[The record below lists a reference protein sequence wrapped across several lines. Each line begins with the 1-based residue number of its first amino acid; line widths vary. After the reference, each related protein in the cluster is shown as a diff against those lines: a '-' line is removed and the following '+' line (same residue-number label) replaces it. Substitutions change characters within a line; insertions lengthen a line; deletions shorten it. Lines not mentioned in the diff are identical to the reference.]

1 MAAEATPAARRERA
15 NALRALAMDAVQ
27 RANSGHP
34 GMPMGMADIAELLYS
49 DYLKVAPRQPHWA
62 DRDRLVLSN
71 GHGSM
76 LLYGAAH
83 LAGYALDLDQ
93 LKAFRQLGSRTAGH
107 PELNIEIGIET
118 TTGPLGQGLANAV
131 GMALAERLLAAEF
144 NRPQHEIVN
153 HRTWVLLGDGCLME
167 GISHEACSLAG
178 VLGLGKLICIYD
190 DNGISIDGEISRWF
204 RDDTPGRFEAYGWHV
219 ARDVDGHDP
228 EALREALGQACAEA
242 GRPSLVCAKTVIGF
256 GAPNK
261 QGTADTHGAPLGDAE
276 IEAARKELNWPHA
289 PFEVP
294 EPIRRGWDIRERGRI
309 EANRWNER
317 FAAYRQAFPEPAAE
331 FERRMEG
338 RLPDDWEQRSAGAI
352 EAIAARNKAEAT
364 RKSSLGALEA
374 FAPMLPELAGGSA
387 DLTGS
392 NCTRH
397 SGSVDITPQGGGNYM
412 YFGVREF
419 AMGAMLN
426 GMALHGGFIPYGGTF
441 LTFSDYQ
448 RNALRMAALMRQRCV
463 FVFTHDSIGLGE
475 DGPTHQP
482 IEHLESLRI
491 IPNMRVWRPCDAAE
505 TAVAWRE
512 AIERRDGPT
521 SLVLTRQGLPAQA
534 RSAEQL
540 AQVERG
546 GYVLKRE
553 AAAAPDVLLI
563 ATGSEVQL
571 AIGAAALLEGE
582 GIAARVVSMPC
593 AHAFMQQEAGYRES
607 VLPEKVRAR
616 VVAEAG
622 VPDGWAGI
630 AGRSGR
636 VLGIARYGESA
647 PGDRLFEHFGFT
659 AEAVA
664 ALARESIAEA
674 RARNTKTT

>member
-1 MAAEATPAARRERA
+1 MAGLAARRERA

-49 DYLKVAPRQPHWA
+49 DYLNVAPRHPHWV

-76 LLYGAAH
+76 LLYAAAH
-83 LAGYALDLDQ
+83 LAGYPLDREQ
-93 LKAFRQLGSRTAGH
+93 LMAFRQLGSHTAGH
-107 PELNIEIGIET
+107 PELNVEFGVET

-131 GMALAERLLAAEF
+131 GMALSERLLAARF
-144 NRPQHEIVN
+144 NRPKHEIVN

-178 VLGLGKLICIYD
+178 VLRLGKLICIYD
-190 DNGISIDGEISRWF
+190 DNGISIDGEVRGWF
-204 RDDTPGRFEAYGWHV
+204 RDDTPARFEAYGWHV
-219 ARDVDGHDP
+219 VRDVDGHDP
-228 EALREALGQACAEA
+228 QALRHALDQACADHN
-242 GRPSLVCAKTVIGF
+242 RPSLVCARTIIGF

-261 QGTADTHGAPLGDAE
+261 QGTADTHGAPLGEAE

-294 EPIRRGWDIRERGRI
+294 AEVRHGWDIRDRGDRQVKS
-309 EANRWNER
+309 WHER
-317 FAAYRQAFPEPAAE
+317 FATYRQAFPDLALE

-338 RLPDDWEQRSAGAI
+338 RLPEEWEELSAAAI
-352 EAIAARNKAEAT
+352 ETIASEHKSQAT

-374 FAPMLPELAGGSA
+374 FAPMLPELVGGSA

-397 SGSVDITPQGGGNYM
+397 SGSVDIKAEGGGNYV

-426 GMALHGGFIPYGGTF
+426 GFALHGGFIPYGGTF

-448 RNALRMAALMRQRCV
+448 RNALRMAALMRLPCI
-463 FVFTHDSIGLGE
+463 FVYTHDSIGLGE

-491 IPNMRVWRPCDAAE
+491 IPNMRVWRPCDAVE

-512 AIERRDGPT
+512 AIQRQDGPT
-521 SLVLTRQGLPAQA
+521 SLVLSRQGLPAQT

-540 AQVERG
+540 AQVARG
-546 GYVLKRE
+546 GYVLKQE
-553 AAAAPDVLLI
+553 ASDAAAVVLI

-571 AIGAAALLEGE
+571 AMSAAAELQAEGV
-582 GIAARVVSMPC
+582 AARVVSLPC
-593 AHAFMQQEAGYRES
+593 VYVFMQQDAGYRES
-607 VLPEKVRAR
+607 VLPQGLRAR
-616 VVAEAG
+616 VVVEAG
-622 VPDGWAGI
+622 VPRGWAGI
-630 AGRSGR
+630 AGPCGR
-636 VLGIARYGESA
+636 VLGISKYGASA

-659 AEAVA
+659 AKAVT
-664 ALARESIAEA
+664 ALACESMALA
-674 RARNTKTT
+674 KDSHND

>member
-1 MAAEATPAARRERA
+1 
-15 NALRALAMDAVQ
+15 MDAVQ

-34 GMPMGMADIAELLYS
+34 GMPMGMADIAELLYCE
-49 DYLKVAPRQPHWA
+49 YLNVAPGQPEWV
-62 DRDRLVLSN
+62 DRDRLVVSN

-76 LLYGAAH
+76 LLYAAAH
-83 LAGYALDLDQ
+83 LAGYPLDMEQ
-93 LKAFRQLGSRTAGH
+93 LKAFRKLGSHTAGH
-107 PELNIEIGIET
+107 PELNVKIGIET

-144 NRPQHEIVN
+144 NRPGHEIVS

-190 DNGISIDGEISRWF
+190 DNGISIDGEVKGWF

-219 ARDVDGHDP
+219 VRDVDGHDVQAL
-228 EALREALGQACAEA
+228 EAAFDEAIAETR
-242 GRPSLVCAKTVIGF
+242 RPSLVCARTIIGF
-256 GAPNK
+256 GAPGK
-261 QGTADTHGAPLGDAE
+261 QGTAATHGAPLGEAE
-276 IEAARKELNWPHA
+276 ISAAREALNWPHP
-289 PFEVP
+289 PFEIP
-294 EPIRRGWDIRERGRI
+294 EEIRRGWDGRERGS
-309 EANRWNER
+309 ER
-317 FAAYRQAFPEPAAE
+317 FNAWRESFAAYEAAHPELARE
-331 FERRMEG
+331 FDRRMQG
-338 RLPDDWEQRSAGAI
+338 RLPDNWPARAGD
-352 EAIAARNKAEAT
+352 AIADIASNSATEAT

-374 FAPMLPELAGGSA
+374 FAPMLPELLGGSA

-397 SGSVDITPQGGGNYM
+397 SGSVGITDEGGGNYV

-448 RNALRMAALMRQRCV
+448 RNALRMAALMRQRCI

-482 IEHLESLRI
+482 IEHVESLRI
-491 IPNMRVWRPCDAAE
+491 IPNMRVWRPCDAVE

-521 SLVLTRQGLPAQA
+521 SLALSRQGLPAQA

-540 AQVERG
+540 AQVALG

-553 AAAAPDVLLI
+553 DAAAPDVLLI
-563 ATGSEVQL
+563 ATGSEVHL
-571 AIGAAALLEGE
+571 AMGAADLLKGE

-593 AHAFMQQEAGYRES
+593 VYVFMQQDVGYRES
-607 VLPEKVRAR
+607 VLPETVRAR

-622 VPDGWAGI
+622 VPRGWPGI
-630 AGRSGR
+630 AGRTGR
-636 VLGIARYGESA
+636 VLGIARFGESA
-647 PGDRLFEHFGFT
+647 PGAQLFEHFGFT
-659 AEAVA
+659 PEAMA
-664 ALARESIAEA
+664 ALARESIAET
-674 RARNTKTT
+674 RNLESA

>member
-1 MAAEATPAARRERA
+1 MSRDTTPAARRERA

-49 DYLKVAPRQPHWA
+49 DYLKVAPRQPHWV

-93 LKAFRQLGSRTAGH
+93 LKAFRQLGSHTAGH
-107 PELNIEIGIET
+107 PELNVEIGIET

-131 GMALAERLLAAEF
+131 GMALAERLLACEF
-144 NRPQHEIVN
+144 NRPEHEIVD

-190 DNGISIDGEISRWF
+190 DNGISIDGEVGGWF
-204 RDDTPGRFEAYGWHV
+204 RDDTPARFEAYGWHV
-219 ARDVDGHDP
+219 VRDVDGHDP
-228 EALREALGQACAEA
+228 EALREALDQACAD
-242 GRPSLVCAKTVIGF
+242 GSRPSLVCARTVIGF

-261 QGTADTHGAPLGDAE
+261 QGTADTHGAPLGEDE
-276 IEAARKELNWPHA
+276 IEAARRELNWPHP

-294 EPIRRGWDIRERGRI
+294 EDVRRGWDIGDRGDRQVDG
-309 EANRWNER
+309 WNER
-317 FAAYRQAFPEPAAE
+317 FAAYREAFPAEAAE
-331 FERRMEG
+331 YQRRMDG
-338 RLPDDWEQRSAGAI
+338 RMPGDWESSAAR
-352 EAIAARNKAEAT
+352 AIANIAAEHKTQAT
-364 RKSSLGALEA
+364 RKASLGALEA
-374 FAPMLPELAGGSA
+374 FAPMLPELVGGSA

-397 SGSVDITPQGGGNYM
+397 SGSVNITAEGGGNYV

-426 GMALHGGFIPYGGTF
+426 GLALHGGFIPYGGTF

-448 RNALRMAALMRQRCV
+448 RNAIRMAALMGQPCI

-491 IPNMRVWRPCDAAE
+491 IPNMRVWRPCDAVE

-521 SLVLTRQGLPAQA
+521 SLVLTRQGLPAHK

-540 AQVERG
+540 AQVARG
-546 GYVLKRE
+546 GYVLEGE
-553 AAAAPDVLLI
+553 AAATPDVLLI

-571 AIGAAALLEGE
+571 AVAAAAELQGD

-593 AHAFMQQEAGYRES
+593 VYVFMQQDPGYRES
-607 VLPEKVRAR
+607 VLPGSVRAR
-616 VVAEAG
+616 VAVEAG
-622 VPDGWAGI
+622 VPRGWPGI
-630 AGRSGR
+630 TGPYGR
-636 VLGIARYGESA
+636 VLGIARYGASA
-647 PGDRLFEHFGFT
+647 PGGELFEHFGFT
-659 AEAVA
+659 AQAVA
-664 ALARESIAEA
+664 DLARESVAEV
-674 RARNTKTT
+674 RGLNQ

>member
-1 MAAEATPAARRERA
+1 
-15 NALRALAMDAVQ
+15 MDAVQ

-49 DYLKVAPRQPHWA
+49 DYLKLAPTQPQWA

-76 LLYGAAH
+76 LLYAAAH
-83 LAGYALDLDQ
+83 LCGYPLDAEQ
-93 LKAFRQLGSRTAGH
+93 LKAFRQLGSHTAGH
-107 PELNIEIGIET
+107 PELNVEHGIET

-144 NRPQHEIVN
+144 NRPGHEIVD
-153 HRTWVLLGDGCLME
+153 HKTWVLLGDGCLME

-178 VLGLGKLICIYD
+178 VLRLGKLICIYD
-190 DNGISIDGEISRWF
+190 DNGISIDGEVQGWF
-204 RDDTPGRFEAYGWHV
+204 RDDTPARFESYGWHV
-219 ARDVDGHDP
+219 VRDVDGHDAQ
-228 EALREALGQACAEA
+228 ALDAALNQAVAETR
-242 GRPSLVCAKTVIGF
+242 RPSLICARTVIGF
-256 GAPNK
+256 GAPGK
-261 QGTADTHGAPLGDAE
+261 QGTAATHGAPLGEDE
-276 IEAARKELNWPHA
+276 IAAARETLNWPHA

-294 EPIRRGWDIRERGRI
+294 GAIRADWDIRERGAQQV
-309 EANRWNER
+309 ENWNQR
-317 FAAYRQAFPEPAAE
+317 FTAYRSAHPELAAE
-331 FERRMEG
+331 FERRMQGE
-338 RLPDDWEQRSAGAI
+338 LPNDWPERARRAI
-352 EAIAARNKAEAT
+352 ESIAADSPAEAT

-374 FAPMLPELAGGSA
+374 FAPMLPELIGGSA

-397 SGSVDITPQGGGNYM
+397 STSETVTDEGGGNYI

-448 RNALRMAALMRQRCV
+448 RNALRMAALMRQRCI
-463 FVFTHDSIGLGE
+463 FVFTHDSIGVGE

-482 IEHLESLRI
+482 IEHLEALRI
-491 IPNMRVWRPCDAAE
+491 IPNMRVWRPCDAVE
-505 TAVAWRE
+505 TATAWRA

-521 SLVLTRQGLPAQA
+521 SLALSRQGLPAQA
-534 RSAEQL
+534 RTDEQL

-553 AAAAPDVLLI
+553 SADAPHVLLI

-571 AIGAAALLEGE
+571 AMGAAGLLAGE

-593 AHAFMQQEAGYRES
+593 VYVFMQQDAAYRES
-607 VLPEKVRAR
+607 VLPENVRAR

-622 VPDGWAGI
+622 VPRGWAGI
-630 AGRSGR
+630 AGASGR
-636 VLGIARYGESA
+636 ILGIARYGESA
-647 PGDRLFEHFGFT
+647 PGAQLFEHFGFT

-664 ALARESIAEA
+664 ALARESIAA
-674 RARNTKTT
+674 AGNR

>member
-1 MAAEATPAARRERA
+1 
-15 NALRALAMDAVQ
+15 MDAVQ

-49 DYLKVAPRQPHWA
+49 DYLELAPRRPDWV

-76 LLYGAAH
+76 LLYAAAH
-83 LAGYALDLDQ
+83 LAGYPLDRGQ
-93 LKAFRQLGSRTAGH
+93 LMAFRKLGSHTAGH
-107 PELNIEIGIET
+107 PELNVEMGVET

-131 GMALAERLLAAEF
+131 GMALSERLLAAEF
-144 NRPQHEIVN
+144 NRPKHEIVN

-178 VLGLGKLICIYD
+178 VLRLGKLICIYD
-190 DNGISIDGEISRWF
+190 DNGISIDGEVRGWF

-219 ARDVDGHDP
+219 VRDVDGHDP
-228 EALREALGQACAEA
+228 EALRRALDQACADFT
-242 GRPSLVCAKTVIGF
+242 RPSLVCARTIIGF

-261 QGTADTHGAPLGDAE
+261 QGTADTHGAPLGEAE
-276 IEAARKELNWPHA
+276 IAAARKELNWPHA

-294 EPIRRGWDIRERGRI
+294 EEIRAAWDIRDRGDKLVRS
-309 EANRWNER
+309 WDKR
-317 FAAYRQAFPEPAAE
+317 FEAYRRGFPELAAE
-331 FERRMEG
+331 FDRRMAG
-338 RLPDDWEQRSAGAI
+338 RLPEDWEARSLEAI
-352 EAIAARNKAEAT
+352 EQIAAEHKTQAT
-364 RKSSLGALEA
+364 RKSSLGALEG

-397 SGSVDITPQGGGNYM
+397 SGSVDIKFEGGGNYV

-441 LTFSDYQ
+441 LTFADYQ
-448 RNALRMAALMRQRCV
+448 RNALRMAALMRQRCI

-491 IPNMRVWRPCDAAE
+491 IPNMRVWRPCDAVE
-505 TAVAWRE
+505 TAVAWRA

-521 SLVLTRQGLPAQA
+521 SLVLTRQGLPAQT

-540 AQVERG
+540 AQVARG
-546 GYVLKRE
+546 AYVLKQE
-553 AAAAPDVLLI
+553 ASDAPDVLLL

-571 AIGAAALLEGE
+571 AMGAAVELESE
-582 GIAARVVSMPC
+582 GINARVVSMPC
-593 AHAFMQQEAGYRES
+593 VYVFTQQDAGYRDS
-607 VLPEKVRAR
+607 VLPESVRAR
-616 VVAEAG
+616 VVVEAG
-622 VPDGWAGI
+622 VPRGWGGMAGPC
-630 AGRSGR
+630 GR
-636 VLGIARYGESA
+636 VLAISRFGASA
-647 PGDRLFEHFGFT
+647 PGAELFRHFGFT
-659 AEAVA
+659 PEAVA
-664 ALARESIAEA
+664 ALARESIAAANES
-674 RARNTKTT
+674 TDG

>member
-1 MAAEATPAARRERA
+1 
-15 NALRALAMDAVQ
+15 MDAVQ

-49 DYLKVAPRQPHWA
+49 DYLKLAPTQPDWV

-76 LLYGAAH
+76 LLYAASH
-83 LAGYALDLDQ
+83 LAGYPLDVEQ
-93 LKAFRQLGSRTAGH
+93 LKSFRQLGSHTAGH
-107 PELNIEIGIET
+107 PELNVGLGIET

-131 GMALAERLLAAEF
+131 GMALAERLLAADF
-144 NRPQHEIVN
+144 NRPGHEIVN

-190 DNGISIDGEISRWF
+190 DNGISIDGEVEGWF

-219 ARDVDGHDP
+219 VRGVDGHDV
-228 EALREALGQACAEA
+228 EALQAALDEAVAEH
-242 GRPSLVCAKTVIGF
+242 GRPSLICARTVIGF

-261 QGTADTHGAPLGDAE
+261 QGTAATHGAPLGEAE
-276 IEAARKELNWPHA
+276 IAAARETLNWPHP

-294 EPIRRGWDIRERGRI
+294 GAIRSAWDIRERG
-309 EANRWNER
+309 AGQADDWSGR
-317 FAAYRQAFPEPAAE
+317 FAAYRSAFPELAAE
-331 FERRMEG
+331 YERRMQGE
-338 RLPDDWEQRSAGAI
+338 LPDDWAARSLAEI
-352 EAIAARNKAEAT
+352 ERIAAENRNEAT

-374 FAPMLPELAGGSA
+374 FAPMLPELIGGSA

-397 SGSVDITPQGGGNYM
+397 SGSVAVTAEGGGNYV

-448 RNALRMAALMRQRCV
+448 RNALRMAALMRQRCI
-463 FVFTHDSIGLGE
+463 FVFTHDSIGVGE

-505 TAVAWRE
+505 AAVAWRE

-521 SLVLTRQGLPAQA
+521 SLALSRQGLPAQA

-553 AAAAPDVLLI
+553 AAGQPDVLLV

-571 AIGAAALLEGE
+571 AMAASELLESE

-593 AHAFMQQEAGYRES
+593 VYVFMQQDAGYRES

-622 VPDGWAGI
+622 VPRGWPGI
-630 AGRSGR
+630 AGPQGR
-636 VLGIARYGESA
+636 VLGIARFGESA
-647 PGDRLFEHFGFT
+647 PGARLFEHFGFT

-664 ALARESIAEA
+664 ALARESIAAA
-674 RARNTKTT
+674 RTLESG

>member
-1 MAAEATPAARRERA
+1 MAQLDTSNAARRERA

-27 RANSGHP
+27 RARSGHP

-49 DYLKVAPRQPHWA
+49 DYLKVAPRQPHWV

-83 LAGYALDLDQ
+83 LAGYALDIEQ
-93 LKAFRQLGSRTAGH
+93 LKAFRQLGSPTAGH
-107 PELNIEIGIET
+107 PELDVEIGVET
-118 TTGPLGQGLANAV
+118 TTGPLGQGLANGV

-144 NRPQHEIVN
+144 NRPGHEIVD

-167 GISHEACSLAG
+167 GVSHEACSLAG

-190 DNGISIDGEISRWF
+190 DNGISIDGEVDGWF

-219 ARDVDGHDP
+219 VRGVDGHDP
-228 EALREALGQACAEA
+228 EALRAAFDEACAET
-242 GRPSLVCAKTVIGF
+242 GRPSLVCARTVIGF

-276 IEAARKELNWPHA
+276 IEAARRELNWPHA

-294 EPIRRGWDIRERGRI
+294 EDIRSGWDIRERGDSQ
-309 EANRWNER
+309 AKAWKQR
-317 FAAYRQAFPEPAAE
+317 FAAYREAFPAE
-331 FERRMEG
+331 AQEFQRRMDG
-338 RLPDDWEQRSAGAI
+338 RLPEDWDAA
-352 EAIAARNKAEAT
+352 AARAIDEIASQGATQAT
-364 RKSSLGALEA
+364 RKASLGALEA
-374 FAPMLPELAGGSA
+374 FAPMLPELVGGSA

-397 SGSVDITPQGGGNYM
+397 SGSVAITSGNGGNYV

-448 RNALRMAALMRQRCV
+448 RNAIRMAALMRQPCI

-491 IPNMRVWRPCDAAE
+491 IPNMRVWRPCDAVE
-505 TAVAWRE
+505 TAVAWRA
-512 AIERRDGPT
+512 AIERRNGPT
-521 SLVLTRQGLPAQA
+521 SLVLTRQGLPAQE
-534 RSAEQL
+534 RSTEQL

-553 AAAAPDVLLI
+553 ASQAPDVVLI

-571 AIGAAALLEGE
+571 AMAAAKELEAD

-593 AHAFMQQEAGYRES
+593 VYMFMQQDDGYRES
-607 VLPEKVRAR
+607 VLPAQARAR
-616 VVAEAG
+616 VAVEAG
-622 VPDGWAGI
+622 VPRGWPGLV
-630 AGRSGR
+630 GPQGR
-636 VLGIARYGESA
+636 VLGISRYGASA
-647 PGDRLFEHFGFT
+647 PGGELFEHFGFT
-659 AEAVA
+659 TEAVA
-664 ALARESIAEA
+664 ALARESIADVQA
-674 RARNTKTT
+674 LKH

>member
-1 MAAEATPAARRERA
+1 
-15 NALRALAMDAVQ
+15 MDAVQ

-49 DYLKVAPRQPHWA
+49 DYLKVAPRQPHWV

-93 LKAFRQLGSRTAGH
+93 LKAFRQLGSHTAGH
-107 PELNIEIGIET
+107 PELNVEIGIET

-131 GMALAERLLAAEF
+131 GMALAERLLASEF
-144 NRPQHEIVN
+144 NRPEHEIVD

-190 DNGISIDGEISRWF
+190 DNGISIDGEVGGWF

-219 ARDVDGHDP
+219 VRDVDGHDP
-228 EALREALGQACAEA
+228 EALREALDQACAD
-242 GRPSLVCAKTVIGF
+242 GNRPSLVCARTVIGF

-261 QGTADTHGAPLGDAE
+261 QGTADTHGAPLGEDE

-294 EPIRRGWDIRERGRI
+294 EDIRRGWDIGDRGDRQVDG
-309 EANRWNER
+309 WNER
-317 FAAYRQAFPEPAAE
+317 LAAYRRAFPVEAAE
-331 FERRMEG
+331 FERRMDG
-338 RLPDDWEQRSAGAI
+338 RLPEDWQPSAAQAI
-352 EAIAARNKAEAT
+352 GNIAEEHKTQAT
-364 RKSSLGALEA
+364 RKASLGALEA
-374 FAPMLPELAGGSA
+374 FAPMLPELVGGSA

-397 SGSVDITPQGGGNYM
+397 SGSVDITAEGGGNYV

-426 GMALHGGFIPYGGTF
+426 GLALHGGFIPYGGTF

-448 RNALRMAALMRQRCV
+448 RNAIRMAALMGQPCI

-491 IPNMRVWRPCDAAE
+491 IPNMRVWRPCDAVE

-521 SLVLTRQGLPAQA
+521 SLVLTRQGLPAQNRTA
-534 RSAEQL
+534 TQL
-540 AQVERG
+540 AQVARG
-546 GYVLKRE
+546 GYVLKQE
-553 AAAAPDVLLI
+553 AAATPDVLLI

-571 AIGAAALLEGE
+571 AMAAADELEGE

-593 AHAFMQQEAGYRES
+593 VYVFMQQEPGYRES
-607 VLPEKVRAR
+607 VLPESVRAR
-616 VVAEAG
+616 VAVEAG
-622 VPDGWAGI
+622 VPRGWPGI
-630 AGRSGR
+630 TGPQGR
-636 VLGIARYGESA
+636 VLGIARYGASA
-647 PGDRLFEHFGFT
+647 PGGELFEHFGFT
-659 AEAVA
+659 GEAVA
-664 ALARESIAEA
+664 ALAHESIAEV
-674 RARNTKTT
+674 RALKSN

>member
-1 MAAEATPAARRERA
+1 MTALAVRRERA

-49 DYLKVAPRQPHWA
+49 DYLKVAPGQPDWV

-76 LLYGAAH
+76 LLYAAAH
-83 LAGYALDLDQ
+83 LAGYPLDMEQ
-93 LKAFRQLGSRTAGH
+93 LRAFRQLGSHTAGH
-107 PELNIEIGIET
+107 PELNVRIGVET
-118 TTGPLGQGLANAV
+118 TTGPLGQGLANAA

-144 NRPQHEIVN
+144 NRPGHEIVN

-167 GISHEACSLAG
+167 GVSHEACSLAG
-178 VLGLGKLICIYD
+178 VLQLGKLICIYD
-190 DNGISIDGEISRWF
+190 DNGISIDGQVGGWF

-219 ARDVDGHDP
+219 VRDVDGHDP
-228 EALREALGQACAEA
+228 QALDAALGQAAAEHS
-242 GRPSLVCAKTVIGF
+242 RPSLICARTIIGF
-256 GAPNK
+256 GAPGK
-261 QGTADTHGAPLGDAE
+261 QGKAAAHGAPLGEDE
-276 IEAARKELNWPHA
+276 IAAAREALNWGHP
-289 PFEVP
+289 PFAIP
-294 EPIRRGWDIRERGRI
+294 EAIRRGWDIRERGEKQMRS
-309 EANRWNER
+309 WNER
-317 FAAYRQAFPEPAAE
+317 FAAYRSAHPDLAAE
-331 FERRMEG
+331 FERRMQG
-338 RLPDDWEQRSAGAI
+338 ALPDDWPARSLKAV
-352 EAIAARNKAEAT
+352 ETIAAKNSAEAT

-374 FAPMLPELAGGSA
+374 FAPMLPELVGGSA

-397 SGSVDITPQGGGNYM
+397 SGSVDVARRGGGNYV

-448 RNALRMAALMRQRCV
+448 RNALRMAALMRQRCI

-505 TAVAWRE
+505 TAVAWRA

-521 SLVLTRQGLPAQA
+521 SLALSRQGLPPQT

-553 AAAAPDVLLI
+553 SADQPDALLI

-571 AIGAAALLEGE
+571 AMSAASLLEAE

-593 AHAFMQQEAGYRES
+593 AHVFAQQDASYRES
-607 VLPEKVRAR
+607 VLPARARAR

-622 VPDGWAGI
+622 VPGGWEGLAGP
-630 AGRSGR
+630 GGR

-647 PGDRLFEHFGFT
+647 PGAQLFKHFGFT
-659 AEAVA
+659 AEAMA

-674 RARNTKTT
+674 RNLESA

>member
-1 MAAEATPAARRERA
+1 MSRDTTLATRRQRA

-49 DYLKVAPRQPHWA
+49 DYLNVAPRHPGWV

-71 GHGSM
+71 GHGSL
-76 LLYGAAH
+76 LLYAAAH
-83 LAGYALDLDQ
+83 LAGYALDREQ
-93 LKAFRQLGSRTAGH
+93 LMAFRQLGSHTAGH
-107 PELNIEIGIET
+107 PELNVEIGVET

-144 NRPQHEIVN
+144 NRPKHEIIN

-178 VLGLGKLICIYD
+178 VLRLGKLICIYD
-190 DNGISIDGEISRWF
+190 DNGISIDGEVRGWF
-204 RDDTPGRFEAYGWHV
+204 RDDTPARFEAYGWHV
-219 ARDVDGHDP
+219 VRDVDGHNP
-228 EALREALGQACAEA
+228 EALRQALDQACADHN
-242 GRPSLVCAKTVIGF
+242 RPSLVCARTIIGF

-261 QGTADTHGAPLGDAE
+261 QGTADTHGAPLGEAE

-294 EPIRRGWDIRERGRI
+294 EEIRHGWDIRDRGDRQVKS
-309 EANRWNER
+309 WHER
-317 FAAYRQAFPEPAAE
+317 FAAYRLAFPEMAAE
-331 FERRMEG
+331 LERRMDG
-338 RLPDDWEQRSAGAI
+338 RLPEKWEALSAAAI
-352 EAIAARNKAEAT
+352 ERIAAEHKSQAT

-374 FAPMLPELAGGSA
+374 FAPMLPELTGGSA

-397 SGSVDITPQGGGNYM
+397 SGSVDIAGEGGGNYV

-426 GMALHGGFIPYGGTF
+426 GLALHGGFIPYGGTF

-448 RNALRMAALMRQRCV
+448 RNALRMAALMRQRCI

-482 IEHLESLRI
+482 IEHIEALRI
-491 IPNMRVWRPCDAAE
+491 IPNMRVWRPCDAVE

-512 AIERRDGPT
+512 AIQRQDGPT
-521 SLVLTRQGLPAQA
+521 SLVLSRQGLPAQT
-534 RSAEQL
+534 RSDQQL
-540 AQVERG
+540 AQVARG
-546 GYVLKRE
+546 GYVLKHE
-553 AAAAPDVLLI
+553 ASDAPDVALI

-571 AIGAAALLEGE
+571 AMAAAAELEGE
-582 GIAARVVSMPC
+582 GVAARVVSMPC
-593 AHAFMQQEAGYRES
+593 VYVFMQQDAGYRES
-607 VLPEKVRAR
+607 VLPEGLRAR
-616 VVAEAG
+616 VTVEAG
-622 VPDGWAGI
+622 VPRGWAGI
-630 AGRSGR
+630 AGPNGR
-636 VLGIARYGESA
+636 VLGISRYGASA
-647 PGDRLFEHFGFT
+647 PGAQLFEHFGFT
-659 AEAVA
+659 PRAVVS
-664 ALARESIAEA
+664 LARESMAQA
-674 RARNTKTT
+674 NNQQDG

>member
-1 MAAEATPAARRERA
+1 
-15 NALRALAMDAVQ
+15 
-27 RANSGHP
+27 
-34 GMPMGMADIAELLYS
+34 MGMADIAELLYS
-49 DYLKVAPRQPHWA
+49 DYLKVAPSQPHWV

-93 LKAFRQLGSRTAGH
+93 LKAFRQLGSHTAGH
-107 PELNIEIGIET
+107 PELNVEIGIET

-131 GMALAERLLAAEF
+131 GMALAERLLASEF
-144 NRPQHEIVN
+144 NRPEHEIVD

-167 GISHEACSLAG
+167 GISHEAWSLAG

-190 DNGISIDGEISRWF
+190 DNGISIDGEVNAWF

-219 ARDVDGHDP
+219 VRDVDGHDP
-228 EALREALGQACAEA
+228 EALRGALDQACADA
-242 GRPSLVCAKTVIGF
+242 NRPSLVCARTVIGF

-261 QGTADTHGAPLGDAE
+261 QGTADTHGAPLGEAE

-294 EPIRRGWDIRERGRI
+294 EDIRRGWNISDRGERQVDG
-309 EANRWNER
+309 WNEK
-317 FAAYRQAFPEPAAE
+317 FAAYRAAFPVEAAN
-331 FERRMEG
+331 FERRMDG
-338 RLPDDWEQRSAGAI
+338 RLPEGWQASAARAI
-352 EAIAARNKAEAT
+352 GNIAAEHKTQAT
-364 RKSSLGALEA
+364 RKASLGALEA
-374 FAPMLPELAGGSA
+374 FAPMLPEMVGGSA

-397 SGSVDITPQGGGNYM
+397 SGSVDITAEGGGNYV

-426 GMALHGGFIPYGGTF
+426 GLALHGGFIPYGGTF

-448 RNALRMAALMRQRCV
+448 RNAIRMAALMRQPCI

-491 IPNMRVWRPCDAAE
+491 IPNMRVWRPCDGVE
-505 TAVAWRE
+505 TAGAWRA

-521 SLVLTRQGLPAQA
+521 SLVLTRQGLPAQK
-534 RSAEQL
+534 RSDEQL
-540 AQVERG
+540 AQVARG
-546 GYVLKRE
+546 GYVLQRE
-553 AAAAPDVLLI
+553 AAPAPDVLLI

-571 AIGAAALLEGE
+571 ATAAAAELQGE

-593 AHAFMQQEAGYRES
+593 VYVFMQQEPGYRES
-607 VLPEKVRAR
+607 VLPEGVRAR
-616 VVAEAG
+616 VAVEAG
-622 VPDGWAGI
+622 VPRGWPGI
-630 AGRSGR
+630 TGPNGR
-636 VLGIARYGESA
+636 VLGISRYGASA
-647 PGDRLFEHFGFT
+647 PGGELFEHYGFT

-664 ALARESIAEA
+664 ALARESVAEVRGLA
-674 RARNTKTT
+674 SS

>member
-1 MAAEATPAARRERA
+1 
-15 NALRALAMDAVQ
+15 MDAVQ

-49 DYLKVAPRQPHWA
+49 DYLKLAPTQPDWV

-76 LLYGAAH
+76 LLYAASH
-83 LAGYALDLDQ
+83 LAGYPLDVAQ
-93 LKAFRQLGSRTAGH
+93 LKSFRQLGSHTAGH
-107 PELNIEIGIET
+107 PELNVELGIET

-131 GMALAERLLAAEF
+131 GMALAERLLAADF
-144 NRPQHEIVN
+144 NRPGHEIVN

-190 DNGISIDGEISRWF
+190 DNGISIDGEVQGWF

-219 ARDVDGHDP
+219 VRGVDGHDV
-228 EALREALGQACAEA
+228 EALQAALDEAVAEHS
-242 GRPSLVCAKTVIGF
+242 RPSLVCARTVIGF

-261 QGTADTHGAPLGDAE
+261 QGTAATHGAPLGEAE
-276 IEAARKELNWPHA
+276 IAAARETLNWPHP

-294 EPIRRGWDIRERGRI
+294 GAIRSAWDIRERGAGQADDWR
-309 EANRWNER
+309 ER
-317 FAAYRQAFPEPAAE
+317 FAAYRSAFPEPAAE
-331 FERRMEG
+331 YERRMQG
-338 RLPDDWEQRSAGAI
+338 RLPDDWAARSLREI
-352 EAIAARNKAEAT
+352 ERIAAENRTEAT

-374 FAPMLPELAGGSA
+374 FAPMLPELIGGSA

-397 SGSVDITPQGGGNYM
+397 SGSVGVTAEGGGNYV

-448 RNALRMAALMRQRCV
+448 RNALRMAALMRQRCI
-463 FVFTHDSIGLGE
+463 FVFTHDSIGVGE

-491 IPNMRVWRPCDAAE
+491 IPNMRVWRPCDAVEA
-505 TAVAWRE
+505 AVAWRE

-521 SLVLTRQGLPAQA
+521 SLALSRQGLPAQA

-553 AAAAPDVLLI
+553 AASRPDVLLI

-571 AIGAAALLEGE
+571 AMGASELLESE
-582 GIAARVVSMPC
+582 GVAARVVSMPC
-593 AHAFMQQEAGYRES
+593 VYVFMQQDAGYRES
-607 VLPEKVRAR
+607 VLPKSVRAR

-622 VPDGWAGI
+622 VPRGWPGI
-630 AGRSGR
+630 SGPQGR
-636 VLGIARYGESA
+636 VLGIARFGESA

-674 RARNTKTT
+674 RNRESG

>member
-1 MAAEATPAARRERA
+1 
-15 NALRALAMDAVQ
+15 
-27 RANSGHP
+27 
-34 GMPMGMADIAELLYS
+34 
-49 DYLKVAPRQPHWA
+49 
-62 DRDRLVLSN
+62 
-71 GHGSM
+71 M

-83 LAGYALDLDQ
+83 LAGYALGLDQ
-93 LKAFRQLGSRTAGH
+93 LKAFRQLGSHTAGH
-107 PELNIEIGIET
+107 PELNVEIGIET

-131 GMALAERLLAAEF
+131 GMALAERLLASEF
-144 NRPQHEIVN
+144 NRPEHEIVD

-190 DNGISIDGEISRWF
+190 DNGISIDGEVGGWF

-219 ARDVDGHDP
+219 VRDVDGHDP
-228 EALREALGQACAEA
+228 EALREALDQACAD
-242 GRPSLVCAKTVIGF
+242 GNRPSLVCARTVIGF

-261 QGTADTHGAPLGDAE
+261 QGTADTHGAPLGEDE

-289 PFEVP
+289 PFDVP
-294 EPIRRGWDIRERGRI
+294 EDVRRGWDIGDRGDRQV
-309 EANRWNER
+309 NGWNER
-317 FAAYRQAFPEPAAE
+317 LAAYRQAFPAEAAE
-331 FERRMEG
+331 FERRMDG
-338 RLPDDWEQRSAGAI
+338 RLPEDWQASAAQAI
-352 EAIAARNKAEAT
+352 GNIAAEHKMQAT
-364 RKSSLGALEA
+364 RKASLGALEA
-374 FAPMLPELAGGSA
+374 FAPMLPELVGGSA

-397 SGSVDITPQGGGNYM
+397 SGSVDITSESGGNYV

-426 GMALHGGFIPYGGTF
+426 GLALHGGFIPYGGTF

-448 RNALRMAALMRQRCV
+448 RNAIRMAALMRQACI

-491 IPNMRVWRPCDAAE
+491 IPNMRVWRPCDAVE

-521 SLVLTRQGLPAQA
+521 SLVLTRQGLPAQK
-534 RSAEQL
+534 RSAGQL
-540 AQVERG
+540 AQLARG
-546 GYVLKRE
+546 GYVLKPE
-553 AAAAPDVLLI
+553 AGAKPDVLLI

-571 AIGAAALLEGE
+571 AMAAAAELQGE

-593 AHAFMQQEAGYRES
+593 VYVFMQQDPGYRES
-607 VLPEKVRAR
+607 VLPEGVRAR
-616 VVAEAG
+616 VAVEAG
-622 VPDGWAGI
+622 VPRGWPGI
-630 AGRSGR
+630 TGPNGR
-636 VLGIARYGESA
+636 VLGIARYGASA
-647 PGDRLFEHFGFT
+647 PGGELFEHFGFT

-664 ALARESIAEA
+664 ALARESVAEV
-674 RARNTKTT
+674 RGLN

>member
-1 MAAEATPAARRERA
+1 MAPVSRRERA

-49 DYLKVAPRQPHWA
+49 DYLKLAPRKPDWP

-76 LLYGAAH
+76 LLYAAAH
-83 LAGYALDLDQ
+83 LAGYALDIDQ
-93 LKAFRQLGSRTAGH
+93 LKAFRQLGSHTAGH
-107 PELNIEIGIET
+107 PELDVGIGIET

-144 NRPQHEIVN
+144 NRPDHEIVD

-178 VLGLGKLICIYD
+178 VLRLGKLICIYD
-190 DNGISIDGEISRWF
+190 DNGISIDGEVKGWF

-219 ARDVDGHDP
+219 IRDVDGHDP
-228 EALREALGQACAEA
+228 ESLRQAFDQACAEVD
-242 GRPSLVCAKTVIGF
+242 RPSLVCARTIIGF

-261 QGTADTHGAPLGDAE
+261 QGTAATHGAPLGEEE
-276 IEAARKELNWPHA
+276 IAAARKELNWPHP

-294 EPIRRGWDIRERGRI
+294 DDIRDAWDIRVRGDRQ
-309 EANRWNER
+309 ARNWDER
-317 FAAYRQAFPEPAAE
+317 FAAYSRVFPELAAE
-331 FERRMEG
+331 FDRRMQG
-338 RLPDDWEQRSAGAI
+338 RLPADWDARSLDAI
-352 EAIAARNKAEAT
+352 EKIASTQKAEAT

-374 FAPMLPELAGGSA
+374 FAPILPEMVGGSA

-397 SGSVDITPQGGGNYM
+397 SGSVDITAKGGGNYV

-426 GMALHGGFIPYGGTF
+426 GLALHGGFIPYGGTF

-448 RNALRMAALMRQRCV
+448 RNALRMAALMRQGCI

-482 IEHLESLRI
+482 IEHTESLRI
-491 IPNMRVWRPCDAAE
+491 IPNMRVWRPCDAVE

-512 AIERRDGPT
+512 AIQRRDGPT

-534 RSAEQL
+534 RSARQL
-540 AQVERG
+540 AQVARG
-546 GYVLKRE
+546 GYVLRKE
-553 AAAAPDVLLI
+553 ATDAPDVILL

-571 AIGAAALLEGE
+571 AMEAAAVLESE
-582 GIAARVVSMPC
+582 GIASRVVSMPC
-593 AHAFMQQEAGYRES
+593 VYVFMQQDTAYRES
-607 VLPEKVRAR
+607 VIPPGVRAR
-616 VVAEAG
+616 VAIEAG
-622 VPDGWAGI
+622 VPRGWPGMV
-630 AGRSGR
+630 GPSGR
-636 VLGIARYGESA
+636 VLGISRYGASA
-647 PGDRLFEHFGFT
+647 PGGQLFEHFGFT
-659 AEAVA
+659 PEAVV
-664 ALARESIAEA
+664 ALARESMAEA
-674 RARNTKTT
+674 GQRTRG

>member
-1 MAAEATPAARRERA
+1 MPPDKAPAARRERA

-83 LAGYALDLDQ
+83 LAGYALDIGQ
-93 LKAFRQLGSRTAGH
+93 LKAFRQLGSHTAGH
-107 PELNIEIGIET
+107 PELNVEVGIET

-144 NRPQHEIVN
+144 NRPGHEIVD

-190 DNGISIDGEISRWF
+190 DNGISIDGEVGGWF

-219 ARDVDGHDP
+219 VRDVDGHDP
-228 EALREALGQACAEA
+228 GALREALDQACADES
-242 GRPSLVCAKTVIGF
+242 RPSLVCARTVIGF

-261 QGTADTHGAPLGDAE
+261 QGTADTHGAPLGEAE
-276 IEAARKELNWPHA
+276 IEAAREALNWPHA
-289 PFEVP
+289 PFDVP
-294 EPIRRGWDIRERGRI
+294 EDIRRGWDIRDRGDRQVDG
-309 EANRWNER
+309 WNER
-317 FAAYRQAFPEPAAE
+317 FAAYRGAFPAEAAE
-331 FERRMEG
+331 FERRMDG
-338 RLPDDWEQRSAGAI
+338 RLPEDWQSSAAQ
-352 EAIAARNKAEAT
+352 AVANIAAEHKTQAT
-364 RKSSLGALEA
+364 RKASLGALEA
-374 FAPMLPELAGGSA
+374 FAPMLPELVGGSA

-397 SGSVDITPQGGGNYM
+397 SGSVDITAEGGGNYV

-426 GMALHGGFIPYGGTF
+426 GLALHGGFIPYGGTF

-448 RNALRMAALMRQRCV
+448 RNAIRMAALMGQPCI

-491 IPNMRVWRPCDAAE
+491 IPNMRVWRPCDAVE
-505 TAVAWRE
+505 TAVAWRA

-521 SLVLTRQGLPAQA
+521 SLVLTRQGLPAQT
-534 RSAEQL
+534 RSATQL
-540 AQVERG
+540 AQVGRG
-546 GYVLKRE
+546 GYVLRQE
-553 AAAAPDVLLI
+553 AAATPDVLLI

-571 AIGAAALLEGE
+571 AMAAAAELEGE

-593 AHAFMQQEAGYRES
+593 VYVFMQQEPGYRES
-607 VLPEKVRAR
+607 VLPEGVSAR
-616 VVAEAG
+616 VAVEAG
-622 VPDGWAGI
+622 VPRGWPGI
-630 AGRSGR
+630 TGPNGR
-636 VLGIARYGESA
+636 VLGISRYGASA
-647 PGDRLFEHFGFT
+647 PGAELFEHFGFT

-664 ALARESIAEA
+664 ALARESVAEV
-674 RARNTKTT
+674 RGLKSD

>member
-1 MAAEATPAARRERA
+1 
-15 NALRALAMDAVQ
+15 MDAVQ

-49 DYLKVAPRQPHWA
+49 DYLKVAPRQPHWV

-93 LKAFRQLGSRTAGH
+93 LKAFRQLGSHTAGH
-107 PELNIEIGIET
+107 PELNVEIGIET

-131 GMALAERLLAAEF
+131 GMALAERLLASEF
-144 NRPQHEIVN
+144 NRPAHEIVD

-190 DNGISIDGEISRWF
+190 DNGISIDGEVSGWF

-219 ARDVDGHDP
+219 VRDVDGHDP
-228 EALREALGQACAEA
+228 EALREALDQACADEN
-242 GRPSLVCAKTVIGF
+242 RPSLVCARTVIGF

-261 QGTADTHGAPLGDAE
+261 QGTADTHGAPLGEDE

-294 EPIRRGWDIRERGRI
+294 DDIRRGWDIGDRGDRQVDG
-309 EANRWNER
+309 WNER
-317 FAAYRQAFPEPAAE
+317 LAAYREAFPVEAAE
-331 FERRMEG
+331 FERRMDG
-338 RLPDDWEQRSAGAI
+338 RLPEDWQASAAQAI
-352 EAIAARNKAEAT
+352 GNIAAEHKTQAT
-364 RKSSLGALEA
+364 RKASLGALEA
-374 FAPMLPELAGGSA
+374 FAPMLPELVGGSA

-397 SGSVDITPQGGGNYM
+397 SGSVGITAEGGGNYV

-426 GMALHGGFIPYGGTF
+426 GLALHGGFIPYGGTF

-448 RNALRMAALMRQRCV
+448 RNAIRMAALMGQPCI

-491 IPNMRVWRPCDAAE
+491 IPNMRVWRPCDAVE

-521 SLVLTRQGLPAQA
+521 SLVLTRQGLPAQT
-534 RSAEQL
+534 RSAGQL
-540 AQVERG
+540 GQVARG
-546 GYVLKRE
+546 GYVLKQE
-553 AAAAPDVLLI
+553 AAATPDVLLI

-571 AIGAAALLEGE
+571 ATAAAAELESE

-593 AHAFMQQEAGYRES
+593 VYVFMQQEPGYRES
-607 VLPEKVRAR
+607 VLPEDVRAR
-616 VVAEAG
+616 VAVEAG
-622 VPDGWAGI
+622 VPRGWPGI
-630 AGRSGR
+630 TGPNGR
-636 VLGIARYGESA
+636 VLGIARYGASA
-647 PGDRLFEHFGFT
+647 PGGQLFEHFGFT

-664 ALARESIAEA
+664 ALARESVAEV
-674 RARNTKTT
+674 RALKSN